1 MVGVETGRALLP
13 LHRGGIYGL
22 HAVPRRLQ
30 AWLWRHRSSCSD
42 TVPVGVQDLDSRAEQ
57 IELGPA
63 ATVQPTSHS
72 QTDSDFAPPVRQPGK
87 CDDATEMVP
96 RGGPRKRMGAIGKEG
111 DTSVEVKEAKAGM
124 ARREEARVKRK
135 AARAE
140 AAVVADGA
148 VAAFAATEVARA
160 APAELEGKVQ
170 QWCEAVVQWCEAASR
185 AAAARRRLRRA
196 GFNAR
201 RAAFQ
206 AAGPA
211 ERKAMRMAE
220 QAQWAA
226 AAREAAETKAAMANV
241 RVKLTP
247 RRMRS
252 YKHKVRGGGCV
263 VSKQPGAAPAQGGS
277 PPTAQ
282 AQLVADLTTPD
293 FEMSTPMLVMP
304 FTVFKEQKRIF
315 KSTKLW
321 RDEAVE
327 KGWLIRY
334 AWVEGGSGEIK
345 DGVFNGSIVVAEGKV
360 AIFIS
365 HVRHAAALEP
375 LAS

>member
-1 MVGVETGRALLP
+1 
-13 LHRGGIYGL
+13 
-22 HAVPRRLQ
+22 
-30 AWLWRHRSSCSD
+30 
-42 TVPVGVQDLDSRAEQ
+42 
-57 IELGPA
+57 
-63 ATVQPTSHS
+63 
-72 QTDSDFAPPVRQPGK
+72 
-87 CDDATEMVP
+87 
-96 RGGPRKRMGAIGKEG
+96 
-111 DTSVEVKEAKAGM
+111 
-124 ARREEARVKRK
+124 
-135 AARAE
+135 
-140 AAVVADGA
+140 
-148 VAAFAATEVARA
+148 
-160 APAELEGKVQ
+160 
-170 QWCEAVVQWCEAASR
+170 
-185 AAAARRRLRRA
+185 
-196 GFNAR
+196 
-201 RAAFQ
+201 
-206 AAGPA
+206 
-211 ERKAMRMAE
+211 MRMAE

-304 FTVFKEQKRIF
+304 FTVFKKQKRIF